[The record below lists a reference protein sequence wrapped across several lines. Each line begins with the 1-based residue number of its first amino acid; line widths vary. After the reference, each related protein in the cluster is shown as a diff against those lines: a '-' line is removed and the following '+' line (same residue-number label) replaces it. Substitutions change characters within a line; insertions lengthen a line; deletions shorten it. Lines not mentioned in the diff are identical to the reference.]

1 MRDSETLISIIMPSL
16 NVKPFIEECIES
28 VVNQT
33 LNDIEIIC
41 VDAGSTDGT
50 LEIIEKFSKIDS
62 RIKILNSDEKSY
74 GYQMNLGISH
84 ANGEYIGFLDTDDYF
99 IDNDALERL
108 YNTAVS
114 NNANMVT
121 GNILHDVDNPGEF
134 VPFKHLEYFTQNKVI
149 LPEDYGIPWAFYKS
163 LFKTDF
169 LLSNKIYFPD
179 LLRGQGQVFLAEI
192 LTKVDKIYA
201 VATDVYAHVFYD
213 DIDRYNTYRKLYD
226 QLLHYKI
233 VLDYLKE
240 PRFIKANDDFKRA
253 FRCFVNQLD
262 EDESVTAL
270 KIINEIFEGN
280 TEILHS
286 IHYQVYSKYS
296 DNLEIEKLCEY
307 RFKPKISVIIP
318 VYNAEPY
325 LKEAMDSL
333 LNQTLSDFELICVND
348 GSKDNSL
355 KMLQDYAKND
365 SRFKIIDQENAG
377 CGASRNR
384 ALKEACGEYIYF
396 FDPDD
401 VISEDA
407 FEKLYKN
414 AVSNNSDL
422 VIFKIARFKEGY
434 DVDYS
439 YAGFD
444 LDNVFKNK
452 NFNKFSF
459 NYKDVK
465 KYVLNKSFAPWTKLY
480 KKEFLDKYYNIRF
493 PINLAYDD
501 TPFHIQSMLMAKR
514 ISFIPEF
521 FYFYRFNPNSIINT
535 ASNGMDIFQIVDI
548 VEEFLIKNNFY
559 DEFVEEFKS
568 FKITQILNYLISTG
582 SEEYFQL
589 AKSKFLDI
597 DLDENN
603 VLIKTT
609 LSRYNLVL
617 KCNSLEEYIQKEHSL
632 RIDELS
638 NKINSFKK
646 KNKKLINENK
656 KLEKDLKKSKKLFD
670 SISSS
675 RSWKMTKRFR
685 R

>member
-1 MRDSETLISIIMPSL
+1 MVSVSIIMPVYNDE
-16 NVKPFIEECIES
+16 NVIKQAILS

-33 LNDIEIIC
+33 LQDKELICIND
-41 VDAGSTDGT
+41 GSTDST
-50 LEIIEKFSKIDS
+50 LEILNEFSEKYDF
-62 RIKILNSDEKSY
+62 IKVYTQENQGSGKARNY
-74 GYQMNLGISH
+74 GMDI
-84 ANGEYIGFLDTDDYF
+84 AEGEYIGFLDADDYF

-108 YNTAVS
+108 YATAVS

-134 VPFKHLEYFTQNKVI
+134 VPFKHLEYFTQDKVI
-149 LPEDYGIPWAFYKS
+149 LPEDYGIPWSFYKS
-163 LFKTDF
+163 IFKTDF

-179 LLRGQGQVFLAEI
+179 LLRGQDPVFLAEI
-192 LTKVDKIYA
+192 LAKVDKIYA
-201 VATDVYAHVFYD
+201 VATDVYAYVFYD
-213 DIDRYNTYRKLYD
+213 AIDRCNTYRKLYD

-253 FRCFVNQLD
+253 FRWFVNQLD

-270 KIINEIFEGN
+270 KIINEIFDGN

-286 IHYQVYSKYS
+286 IHYQVYSKFS
-296 DNLEIEKLCEY
+296 DNPEIEELCEY

-355 KMLQDYAKND
+355 KMLRDYAKND

-401 VISEDA
+401 FISQDA

-444 LDNVFKNK
+444 LDKVFKNK
-452 NFNKFSF
+452 NFDKFTF

-465 KYVLNKSFAPWTKLY
+465 AYVLNKSFAPWTKLY

-501 TPFHIQSMLMAKR
+501 APFHIQSMLMAKR

-535 ASNGMDIFQIVDI
+535 ASNGMDIFHIVDI
-548 VEEFLIKNNFY
+548 VEEFLVKNNFY
-559 DEFVEEFKS
+559 DEFTEEFKF

-597 DLDENN
+597 NLDEINI
-603 VLIKTT
+603 LPKTK
-609 LSRYNLVL
+609 LNRYNLVL

-632 RIDELS
+632 HIEELS
-638 NKINSFKK
+638 NKIKSFEK
-646 KNKKLINENK
+646 KNKKLTNENK
-656 KLEKDLKKSKKLFD
+656 KLEKDLKKSKKLYD

-685 R
+685 K